1 MFLFAL
7 SHLHRAMYWMW
18 DPMLEGPASQNW
30 TDFSQDQVL
39 MANKNVRVGSDLDF
53 FKDRIV
59 AARVQRAIKMT
70 IIFAGAAQ

>member
-1 MFLFAL
+1 
-7 SHLHRAMYWMW
+7 MYWMW
-18 DPMLEGPASQNW
+18 DPLLEGPASQNW